1 MSEHLKL
8 TVSDH
13 AGDEVEIAA
22 RFEVCSECH
31 GRGLHDHPAF
41 SNGISASE
49 MNDMDTNSFGS
60 YMAGDYDVE
69 CRLCKGKRVVL
80 VPDYENLTK
89 LEQQLVDQEIDAK
102 REIAAERRMEQRMG
116 C

>member
-1 MSEHLKL
+1 MTEHLKL

-22 RFEVCSECH
+22 RFEVFSECH
-31 GRGLHDHPAF
+31 GRVWHQH
-41 SNGISASE
+41 N
-49 MNDMDTNSFGS
+49 T
-60 YMAGDYDVE
+60 
-69 CRLCKGKRVVL
+69 
-80 VPDYENLTK
+80 LT
-89 LEQQLVDQEIDAK
+89 LAK